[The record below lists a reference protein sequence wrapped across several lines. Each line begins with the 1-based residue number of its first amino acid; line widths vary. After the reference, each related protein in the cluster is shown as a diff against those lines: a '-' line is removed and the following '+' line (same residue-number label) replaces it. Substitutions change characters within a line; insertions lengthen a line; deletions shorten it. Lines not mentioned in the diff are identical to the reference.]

1 MMFGRRRIAD
11 WEDRLD
17 VEVGRLRNAQSYRE
31 VTLNRIKHLVGAPN
45 EAELIRALAKRV
57 SEGNLTVLYRVVSPR
72 TNASLATYQSPM
84 DVPET
89 ILDESTGEEID
100 IDRYRNV
107 EPVYVSE
114 ATSAQ

>member
-1 MMFGRRRIAD
+1 MFRRRRVAD

-17 VEVGRLRNAQSYRE
+17 VEVGKLRNAQGYRE
-31 VTLNRIKHLVGAPN
+31 VTLNRIKDLVDAPS
-45 EAELIRALAKRV
+45 EAELVRALAKRV
-57 SEGNLTVLYRVVSPR
+57 SEGNLRVVYRVVSPF
-72 TNASLATYQSPM
+72 TKASLATFKNPL

-89 ILDESTGEEID
+89 MLDESTGEEID

-114 ATSAQ
+114 VVGAQ

>member
-1 MMFGRRRIAD
+1 MFRRRQNAD
-11 WEDRLD
+11 WERRLD
-17 VEVGRLRNAQSYRE
+17 TEVGKLRNAQTYRE
-31 VTLNRIKHLVGAPN
+31 VALNRIKDLVGAPS

-57 SEGNLTVLYRVVSPR
+57 SEGNLRVVYRVVSPS
-72 TNASLATYQSPM
+72 TKATLATFKSPL

-89 ILDESTGEEID
+89 MLDESTGEEID

-114 ATSAQ
+114 VVGAQ